1 MVAFCIMKVIMT
13 KTYSAI
19 VGHLLEKMLQ
29 TVVSRLQEL
38 SGNERHRAVHVTKT
52 FSFNVDWNCTSP

>member
-1 MVAFCIMKVIMT
+1 MKVIMT

-19 VGHLLEKMLQ
+19 IGHLLEKMLQ
-29 TVVSRLQEL
+29 TVISRLQEL